1 MTRKSDLEAVLLS
14 KNNESL
20 KLDLNVSPLEELMV
34 KELEHGW
41 ALIFKIDS
49 ICHIKDA
56 GVVPLGSAQK
66 IPINYKGEH

>member
-49 ICHIKDA
+49 ICHIKESGVA
-56 GVVPLGSAQK
+56 PLGVVEKFS
-66 IPINYKGEH
+66 IN